1 MKTIYI
7 TRNDLFKNV
16 SMILCNNITTVD
28 TSFIEDNLEIF
39 YFECEECKGTGEKD
53 NKKCEECYG
62 EGRHETEPYQFF
74 LTSISEYTKE
84 YLQSFGVDVGYSNLL
99 DLEVI
104 PIYDYGTSWTCFSYS
119 KEAEDGYTLGYNET
133 LTRSTVY

>member
-7 TRNDLFKNV
+7 TRNDLFKNI
-16 SMILCNNITTVD
+16 SMLLCNKITEVD
-28 TSFIEDNLEIF
+28 PNFIEDNYEIF
-39 YFECEECKGTGEKD
+39 YDNCDGCDGTGEKD
-53 NKKCEECYG
+53 GEKCEECYG
-62 EGRHETEPYQFF
+62 EGRHDSEPYQYF

-84 YLQSFGVDVGYSNLL
+84 YLESFGVVVGYSNSL

-104 PIYDYGTSWTCFSYS
+104 PIFDYGTSWSCFSYS
-119 KEAEDGYTLGYNET
+119 KEVEDDYTLGYNET